1 MSQENWMTAMGATA
15 PSGQAGA
22 GAAGAADPAAG
33 FMSLLPLLL
42 IFVLFYVLFIVP
54 QRRQQKKHDE
64 LLKTLRKG
72 DEVVTSGGMFGTIVG
87 FNERENTVFLKLGE
101 NAKIEVQRQSIS
113 GLRKGLPAETKT
125 DVPAPK

>member
-1 MSQENWMTAMGATA
+1 MQHPWLMAMGTQA
-15 PSGQAGA
+15 PSGSAGS
-22 GAAGAADPAAG
+22 GTAAAADPTAG

-72 DEVVTSGGMFGTIVG
+72 DEIVTSGGMFGTITG
-87 FNERENTVFLKLGE
+87 FNERENTVYLKMGE
-101 NAKIEVQRQSIS
+101 NVKIEIQRQSIS
-113 GLRKGLPAETKT
+113 GLRKTTAVETKT
-125 DVPAPK
+125 DVPVSK

>member
-1 MSQENWMTAMGATA
+1 MNDIWMMAMGNMA
-15 PSGQAGA
+15 PSGSAGS
-22 GAAGAADPAAG
+22 GAAADPAAG

-64 LLKTLRKG
+64 LIKTLRKG
-72 DEVVTSGGMFGTIVG
+72 DEVVTSGGMFGTVAG
-87 FNERENTVFLKLGE
+87 FNERENTVYLKMGE
-101 NAKIEVQRQSIS
+101 NVKIEIQRQSIS
-113 GLRKGLPAETKT
+113 GLRKTAAPESKT

>member
-1 MSQENWMTAMGATA
+1 MQQTWLMAMGTIA
-15 PSGQAGA
+15 PSGSG
-22 GAAGAADPAAG
+22 GSGKAGAADPAAG

-64 LLKTLRKG
+64 LLKTLHKG
-72 DEVVTSGGMFGTIVG
+72 DEVVTSGGMFGTITG
-87 FNERENTVFLKLGE
+87 FNERENTVYLKLGE
-101 NAKIEVQRQSIS
+101 GLKIEIQRQSIS
-113 GLRKGLPAETKT
+113 GLRKATPAETKT